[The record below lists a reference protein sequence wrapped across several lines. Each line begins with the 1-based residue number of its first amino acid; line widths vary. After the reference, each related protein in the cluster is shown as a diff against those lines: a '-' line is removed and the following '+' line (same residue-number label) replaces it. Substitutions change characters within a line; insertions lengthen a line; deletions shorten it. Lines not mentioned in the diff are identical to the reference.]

1 MASQGAKIDDIEALK
16 TFRVALIKFAEIG
29 NAAISGAES
38 EIDRTLGT
46 LERDQASYWNNQLR
60 KRHEEVMKCEEAV
73 RAKRLFKGAD
83 GRVQS
88 AVDEQKALN
97 IAKRRK
103 EEAEQKIVAVKKAVG
118 ILRKEAALYKGRT
131 QKLATTLQGDIPRAV
146 HQIDAM
152 LDQLAQYLS
161 IQTTGAGLGLAEAA
175 ESIAQLAAT
184 TKVGYERLRDR
195 TPTAEERSAATVRVI
210 PPEDPFFQPWPAGLV
225 EAWQADAL
233 QMLKITPQAIDPDHK
248 IIVARDCW
256 LQAKLYLERR
266 EPAFEGDSGWY
277 LGSAADPV
285 AGEKTQY
292 DSIRAGD
299 LMSTRPDWGDLLQL
313 PYGFLVVIDSG
324 GPMAMLDGAGLDVWS
339 VALMMSPP
347 KEEEPAAQTNTEA
360 APAETSAA
368 PAAQ

>member
-1 MASQGAKIDDIEALK
+1 MASQGAKVDDIEALK
-16 TFRVALIKFAEIG
+16 TLRVALIKFAEIG
-29 NAAISGAES
+29 NAALSGAES

-46 LERDQASYWNNQLR
+46 LERDQSTYWNGQLR

-88 AVDEQKALN
+88 AVDEMKALA

-103 EEAEQKIVAVKKAVG
+103 EEAEQKIIAVKKAVQ
-118 ILRKEAALYKGRT
+118 ILRKESALYKGRT
-131 QKLATTLQGDIPRAV
+131 QKLATALQGDIPRAV

-152 LDQLAQYLS
+152 LDQLAHYLS

-175 ESIAQLAAT
+175 ESIAQAAT
-184 TKVGYERLRDR
+184 SAKVGHERLRDR
-195 TPTAEERSAATVRVI
+195 TPTIEERTLATVRVI
-210 PPEDPFFQPWPAGLV
+210 APEDPFFQPWPAGLV
-225 EAWQADAL
+225 EGWQAEAL
-233 QMLKITPQAIDPDHK
+233 GKLEIKPQAIEPDLK
-248 IIVARDCW
+248 IIVGRDCW
-256 LQAKLYLERR
+256 LQAKVYLERR

-277 LGSAADPV
+277 LGSAGDAV
-285 AGEKTQY
+285 AGEKTVY

-299 LMSTRPDWGDLLQL
+299 LISARKDWVDLLQL
-313 PYGFLVVIDSG
+313 PYGFLIVIDAG

-347 KEEEPAAQTNTEA
+347 PEEQPAATNSTEA
-360 APAETSAA
+360 APAEA
-368 PAAQ
+368 PAAAQ